1 MLNFIKKHS
10 IVIFLVFL
18 VVVLGLLKI
27 FYGNTSENTVEITPT
42 TIPTITQGNTTESN
56 PVVIAKPTFNP
67 ELSVDVAG
75 NYPLWKLVP
84 YQANDF
90 IVDGY
95 IEPLILNVKVLNKD
109 KSLSEIETEVKQW
122 IKENGAD
129 PNTHQIIWNHV
140 NDESGNY

>member
-18 VVVLGLLKI
+18 VIVLGLLRF
-27 FYGNTSENTVEITPT
+27 FYGNTGENTTTITPT
-42 TIPTITQGNTTESN
+42 STPTTTQKNTTENN
-56 PVVIAKPTFNP
+56 PAVTAKPTFNP

-75 NYPLWKLVP
+75 NYPLLKLMP
-84 YQANDF
+84 YQTSDF
-90 IVDGY
+90 IVDSY
-95 IEPLILNVKVLNKD
+95 IEPLILNVKILNKD
-109 KSLSEIETEVKQW
+109 KTLSEIETKVRQW

-140 NDESGNY
+140 SDENGNY